1 MTIKFMD
8 KSEMGKGGITEGQRC
23 RMSNFLLNFFKAF
36 LGCMEE
42 KKQLSCIFVVS
53 NILSLL

>member
-8 KSEMGKGGITEGQRC
+8 KSEMGKDGITEGQRC

-42 KKQLSCIFVVS
+42 KKTIKLHICSI
-53 NILSLL
+53 